1 MSQHDC
7 CEPWYQCDTFT
18 YGDAVAAL
26 TYCLKGKIEDGKMLE
41 ALIKETVSE
50 KTDFGSSRGY
60 YTFLHT
66 KYKNDILERFRYL
79 TCKVEKKNKN

>member
-26 TYCLKGKIEDGKMLE
+26 TYCLKGKIEDSKMLE

-50 KTDFGSSRGY
+50 KTDFDQVE
-60 YTFLHT
+60 
-66 KYKNDILERFRYL
+66 DITHSCTQNIRTIFWRDSN
-79 TCKVEKKNKN
+79 T